1 MLVAR
6 SPISGH
12 KMHHRPSSGRKPLQ
26 PKNSPAT
33 PSATNLKPNPNPN
46 PNPNHAAVFWSE
58 IDQSNKE
65 NIYSTPVK
73 KERIQFQI
81 EFDSF
86 DASLAEELN
95 AIREK
100 VERLRIDKE
109 KTDKMLR
116 ERALLLDSQ
125 MKEIVDRGMLQK
137 QLEIEVDRL
146 FRLKEIKL
154 SCKSV
159 SPIRSLRQK
168 EQAKRMNQ
176 QQDQFK
182 AKNQSEEVKEESM
195 MSEN

>member
-12 KMHHRPSSGRKPLQ
+12 KLHHRPSSGRKPLQ
-26 PKNSPAT
+26 PKNSPST
-33 PSATNLKPNPNPN
+33 PSATKLK
-46 PNPNHAAVFWSE
+46 PNPNHAAVFWGE

-116 ERALLLDSQ
+116 ERSLLLDSQ
-125 MKEIVDRGMLQK
+125 MKEIVDRGMQQK

-159 SPIRSLRQK
+159 SPIRSLREK
-168 EQAKRMNQ
+168 EQAKRINQ
-176 QQDQFK
+176 EQDQFK
-182 AKNQSEEVKEESM
+182 AKNHHSEEVKEKSM
-195 MSEN
+195 KSEK

>member
-12 KMHHRPSSGRKPLQ
+12 KLHHRPSSGGKPLQ
-26 PKNSPAT
+26 PKNSAST
-33 PSATNLKPNPNPN
+33 PSSTKRKPNPNLN
-46 PNPNHAAVFWSE
+46 PAAVFWGE
-58 IDQSNKE
+58 VDQNNKE

-73 KERIQFQI
+73 KERFQFQI

-86 DASLAEELN
+86 DASLAEELS

-137 QLEIEVDRL
+137 QREIEVDRL

-154 SCKSV
+154 SCKSI
-159 SPIRSLRQK
+159 SPIRSLREK

-176 QQDQFK
+176 QQDPSK
-182 AKNQSEEVKEESM
+182 AKNHSEELKEESM
-195 MSEN
+195 KSEK

>member
-12 KMHHRPSSGRKPLQ
+12 KLHHRPSSGRKPLQ
-26 PKNSPAT
+26 PKNSPST
-33 PSATNLKPNPNPN
+33 PSATKLKPN
-46 PNPNHAAVFWSE
+46 PNPNHAAVFWGE

-73 KERIQFQI
+73 KERVQFQI

-137 QLEIEVDRL
+137 HLEIEVDRL

-159 SPIRSLRQK
+159 SPIRSLREK
-168 EQAKRMNQ
+168 EQAKRINQ
-176 QQDQFK
+176 EQDQFK
-182 AKNQSEEVKEESM
+182 AKNHSEEVKEESM
-195 MSEN
+195 KSEK